1 MQQELKTEGKL
12 CYIICALCYCI
23 GLEYDQH
30 PYLRSQNNLHWLLN
44 IRSLPTDHKFES
56 FINYKIRVLSIVFLF
71 TSILIYQPKKI
82 KLLNCYCQYTPH
94 FSHVMRG
101 WGLIWSENVDWHQ
114 INISTRQDYV
124 LGCLTEYKI
133 KCTYNWM
140 QFYR

>member
-1 MQQELKTEGKL
+1 MQHKLKTEGKL

-30 PYLRSQNNLHWLLN
+30 PYLRSQNYLHWLLN
-44 IRSLPTDHKFES
+44 IRSLPTDHKFVS

-71 TSILIYQPKKI
+71 TSILIYQPKK
-82 KLLNCYCQYTPH
+82 LNCSIVTVNTH
-94 FSHVMRG
+94 HILVML
-101 WGLIWSENVDWHQ
+101 WGVGAIWSENVDWHQ